1 MSNTTLHKIQTRF
14 LIGRISKN
22 MPHQREVDRAD
33 ISRRPRSLRYI
44 FRLRTRDQKLDNAAF
59 ALEPTLFYIAPAL
72 DMVGLHI
79 VDKHTERTE

>member
-1 MSNTTLHKIQTRF
+1 MRSDHVSVGLSAGGL
-14 LIGRISKN
+14 LIVRIYGVVG
-22 MPHQREVDRAD
+22 PGAFAT
-33 ISRRPRSLRYI
+33 Y
-44 FRLRTRDQKLDNAAF
+44 FGLRTRDQKLDNAAF